1 MSTPTHRRSA
11 RRAARLAAS
20 LLAVALLA
28 GCSTV
33 TDDADAASTSAA
45 TGDDSTAPDD
55 AAATH
60 SVEHARG
67 TTEVPA
73 EPLRV
78 VVLEPVQLDTA
89 VALGAVPVGAAV
101 LNEEAGVPSYLG
113 EAAADIESVG
123 TVTEPSIEKI
133 AALEPDLILG
143 TESRHSALYDRLDE
157 IAPTV
162 FMATQTDPWTENV
175 ELVARALGDE
185 AGAQTLLDAF
195 DARCTEVAEDHE
207 TAGKTAQL
215 IRPRDGLL
223 TLYGPTSFAGSVLEC
238 AGFTTPERDWE
249 ESISVDLSYERVF
262 EAEADLVLVTT
273 TDTSDQS
280 TLPEVLATNT
290 DAFRSLHLVDQSFWI
305 TGVGPLGGMTVLD
318 DLDRL
323 LAEQ

>member
-1 MSTPTHRRSA
+1 MSTPTRPRAPRRTHLLI
-11 RRAARLAAS
+11 AAPLLAAT
-20 LLAVALLA
+20 LLA

-33 TDDADAASTSAA
+33 TDGADATGSTTSGEATSAA
-45 TGDDSTAPDD
+45 PTTQ
-55 AAATH
+55 T
-60 SVEHARG
+60 VEHARG

-89 VALGAVPVGAAV
+89 VALGVIPVGAAV
-101 LNEEAGVPSYLG
+101 LSDEAGIPAYLG
-113 EAAADIESVG
+113 EEAAGIESVG

-175 ELVARALGDE
+175 ALVARALGDE
-185 AGAQTLLDAF
+185 AGAQTLLDDF
-195 DARCTEVAEDHE
+195 DARCTEVADEHE
-207 TAGKTAQL
+207 TAGQTAQL
-215 IRPRDGLL
+215 IRPRDGQLS
-223 TLYGPTSFAGSVLEC
+223 LYGPTSFAGSALEC

-249 ESISVDLSYERVF
+249 DSISVDLSYERVF
-262 EAEADLVLVTT
+262 EAQADLVLVTT
-273 TDTSDQS
+273 SDTSDPA
-280 TLPEVLATNT
+280 TMPEVITTNA
-290 DAFRSLHLVDQSFWI
+290 DAFPDAHLVDQSFWI

-318 DLDRL
+318 DLDRIL
-323 LAEQ
+323 SEQ